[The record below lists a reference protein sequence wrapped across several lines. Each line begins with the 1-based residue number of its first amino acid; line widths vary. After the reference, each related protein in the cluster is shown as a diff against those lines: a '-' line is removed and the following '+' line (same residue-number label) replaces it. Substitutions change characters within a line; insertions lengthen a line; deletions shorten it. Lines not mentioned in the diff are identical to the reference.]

1 MGVLRVC
8 VLSLVLASDGLC
20 GKLDGWCAGD
30 CGVRV
35 RLGGAAG
42 CVAECADLYIGT
54 RGGT

>member
-1 MGVLRVC
+1 MGVPRVC